1 MELVKQYRTGH
12 SAIKAHLFKIL
23 FRGLSLN
30 VDLRDRLAKAS
41 TIQEFDDVVTEL
53 GTRRKDIDPR
63 DKFGW
68 YFRYRKDE
76 MPEYG
81 MMQDRTRKR
90 FRKTWKISN
99 LLKKKHNSK
108 TKSNSQS

>member
-81 MMQDRTRKR
+81 MMQDRTRKA
-90 FRKTWKISN
+90 I
-99 LLKKKHNSK
+99 
-108 TKSNSQS
+108 

>member
-1 MELVKQYRTGH
+1 MELVKQYKTGT

-30 VDLRDRLAKAS
+30 VDLRERLAKAS
-41 TIQEFDDVVTEL
+41 TIEEFDAVVNEL
-53 GTRRKDIDPR
+53 SERRKDTDPK

-76 MPEYG
+76 IPEWGEKQNRMPNPEPE
-81 MMQDRTRKR
+81 KE
-90 FRKTWKISN
+90 N
-99 LLKKKHNSK
+99 
-108 TKSNSQS
+108 